1 MLVTFSTSFRVN
13 KLTKSF
19 FLLITK
25 YENNLI
31 ILVRLRIWYEIKH
44 FPPVDVFFN
53 SWHLSARKFIDNA
66 RRNSFLVNL
75 GSVNMVN

>member
-1 MLVTFSTSFRVN
+1 MKSNTFLQLMF
-13 KLTKSF
+13 
-19 FLLITK
+19 
-25 YENNLI
+25 
-31 ILVRLRIWYEIKH
+31 
-44 FPPVDVFFN
+44 FFN